1 MEARSKYLILV
12 ASIRS
17 AMGQRNGNKGRI
29 AVTTKGK
36 AVFIL
41 RDIETYQQ
49 ALDVAACTNAE
60 EGVRQGLEDAG
71 KGRTR
76 PAREF
81 FEDVERQELEDTR
94 RRVRTSI

>member
-41 RDIETYQQ
+41 RDIETY
-49 ALDVAACTNAE
+49 
-60 EGVRQGLEDAG
+60 
-71 KGRTR
+71 
-76 PAREF
+76 
-81 FEDVERQELEDTR
+81 
-94 RRVRTSI
+94 